1 MIDIRN
7 LRHNPEIY
15 KQSAQ
20 ARNIKV
26 DIDRILQHDQRRLE
40 LLGKVEELRSKLNVK
55 GKPTHDELEHL
66 QKNKKELDPLEKE
79 LAELEHSLNESL
91 SLIPNILADGTPEG
105 GEEDNRQEKTW
116 GDSKQ
121 PGFEI
126 KDHVELAESQGWL
139 DFERGAKVAGSKFY
153 FLKGSAVRLEMAVIK
168 MAMDLIEKEGFT
180 LVSVPHLANSR
191 TMNGTGYNPRGD
203 EQQIYEIKDEDL
215 NLIATAEIPLTGY
228 HADEIID
235 PEELPILYVGY
246 SPSYRREAGAYGKYS
261 KGLYRVHQ
269 FNKLEMYVFC
279 KADESE
285 KWHQKLVEIEEQIC
299 QLLEIPYRLVR
310 IAAGDLGAP
319 AYKKFDVE
327 YWSPV
332 ENQYRELMSCSNV
345 TDYQSRRLNIRT
357 RAEDG
362 KPELVHTLNGTA
374 VAFSRVFIALLENH
388 QDADGNVH
396 LPEALHKYYGG
407 GVL

>member
-7 LRHNPEIY
+7 LRQNPEIY
-15 KQSAQ
+15 KTSSK
-20 ARNIKV
+20 ARNISV
-26 DIDRILQHDQRRLE
+26 DIDLILDQDKRRLE
-40 LLGKVEELRSKLNVK
+40 LLSQVEELRAKLNVK
-55 GKPTHDELEHL
+55 GKPSHGELEQL
-66 QKNKKELDPLEKE
+66 QKDKRNLEPLEKE
-79 LAELEHSLNESL
+79 LVELEATLNEGL
-91 SLIPNILADGTPEG
+91 SLIPNILAENTPEG

-116 GDSKQ
+116 GEANQ
-121 PGFEI
+121 PDFQV
-126 KDHVELAESQGWL
+126 KDHVELAESKGWL

-153 FLKGSAVRLEMAVIK
+153 FFKGAAVRLEMAVIK
-168 MAMDLIEKEGFT
+168 MAMDLLEKECFT
-180 LVSVPHLANSR
+180 LVSVPHLANTR
-191 TMNGTGYNPRGD
+191 TMNGTGFNPRGD

-235 PEELPILYVGY
+235 PQALPILYVGY

-279 KADESE
+279 KADDSDN
-285 KWHQKLVEIEEQIC
+285 WHQKLVEIEEQIC

-319 AYKKFDVE
+319 AYKKYDVE

-362 KPELVHTLNGTA
+362 RPELVHTLNGTA

-388 QDADGNVH
+388 QDAEGNVH
-396 LPEALHKYYGG
+396 IPEALQKYYGG

>member
-7 LRHNPEIY
+7 LRQNPEIY
-15 KQSAQ
+15 KTSSK
-20 ARNIKV
+20 ARNISV
-26 DIDRILQHDQRRLE
+26 DIDLILDQDKRRLE
-40 LLGKVEELRSKLNVK
+40 LLSQVEELRAKLNVK
-55 GKPTHDELEHL
+55 GRPSHDELEQL
-66 QKNKKELDPLEKE
+66 QKDKRNLEPLEKE
-79 LAELEHSLNESL
+79 LAELEATLNEGL
-91 SLIPNILADGTPEG
+91 SLIPNILAENTPEG

-116 GDSKQ
+116 GEANQ
-121 PGFEI
+121 PDFQV
-126 KDHVELAESQGWL
+126 KDHVELAESKGWL

-153 FLKGSAVRLEMAVIK
+153 FFKGAAVRLEMAVIK
-168 MAMDLIEKEGFT
+168 MAMDLLEKECFT
-180 LVSVPHLANSR
+180 LVSVPHLANTR
-191 TMNGTGYNPRGD
+191 TMNGTGFNPRGD

-235 PEELPILYVGY
+235 PQALPILYVGY

-279 KADESE
+279 MADDSDH
-285 KWHQKLVEIEEQIC
+285 WHQKLVEIEEQIC

-319 AYKKFDVE
+319 AYKKYDVE

-362 KPELVHTLNGTA
+362 RPELVHTLNGTA

-388 QDADGNVH
+388 QDAEGNVH
-396 LPEALHKYYGG
+396 LPEALQKYYGG

>member
-7 LRHNPEIY
+7 LRQNPEIY
-15 KQSAQ
+15 KTSAK
-20 ARNIKV
+20 ARNISV
-26 DIDRILQHDQRRLE
+26 DIDRILDQDKRRLE
-40 LLGKVEELRSKLNVK
+40 LLSQVEELRSKLNVK
-55 GKPTHDELEHL
+55 GKPSHDELEQL
-66 QKNKKELDPLEKE
+66 QQDKQKLEPLEKE
-79 LAELEHSLNESL
+79 LTDLEATLNEGL
-91 SLIPNILADGTPEG
+91 SVIPNILAENTPEG

-116 GDSKQ
+116 GDAKQ
-121 PGFEI
+121 PDFEV
-126 KDHVELAESQGWL
+126 KDHVELAESNGWL

-153 FLKGSAVRLEMAVIK
+153 FLKGAAVRLEMAVIK

-191 TMNGTGYNPRGD
+191 TMNGTGFNPRGD
-203 EQQIYEIKDEDL
+203 EEQIYEIKDEDL

-235 PEELPILYVGY
+235 PSKLPILYVGY

-279 KADESE
+279 KQEDSE

-299 QLLEIPYRLVR
+299 QLLGIPYRLVR

-319 AYKKFDVE
+319 AYKKYDIE
-327 YWSPV
+327 YWSPF

-345 TDYQSRRLNIRT
+345 TDYQARRLNIRT

-388 QDADGNVH
+388 QDAEGNVH
-396 LPEALHKYYGG
+396 LPEALQKYYGG

>member
-7 LRHNPEIY
+7 LRQNPEIY
-15 KQSAQ
+15 KQSAT
-20 ARNIKV
+20 ARSINV
-26 DIDRILQHDQRRLE
+26 DIDHILDQDKHRLE
-40 LLGKVEELRSKLNVK
+40 LLGQVEELRSKLNVK
-55 GKPTHDELEHL
+55 GKPTGEELEQL
-66 QKNKKELDPLEKE
+66 QKNKKELEPLEKKLSDIE
-79 LAELEHSLNESL
+79 LSLSEGLSQIPNLLAE
-91 SLIPNILADGTPEG
+91 GTPEG
-105 GEEDNRQEKTW
+105 GEEDNREEKTW
-116 GDSKQ
+116 GEARQ
-121 PGFEI
+121 PDFQI

-153 FLKGSAVRLEMAVIK
+153 FFKGAAVRLEMAVIK
-168 MAMDLIEKEGFT
+168 MAMDLLEQEGFT
-180 LVSVPHLANSR
+180 LVSVPHLANAR
-191 TMNGTGYNPRGD
+191 TMNGTGFNPRGE

-235 PEELPILYVGY
+235 PESLPILYVGY

-279 KADESE
+279 KADDSE

-388 QDADGNVH
+388 QDAEGNVH